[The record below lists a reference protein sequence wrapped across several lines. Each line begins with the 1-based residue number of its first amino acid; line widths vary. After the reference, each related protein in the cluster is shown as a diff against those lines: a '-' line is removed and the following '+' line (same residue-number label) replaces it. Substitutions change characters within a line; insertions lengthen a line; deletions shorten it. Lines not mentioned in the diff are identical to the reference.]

1 MSLIVNLESTLKVM
15 IKMLKKKLKV
25 FQEATNQLLLQLVLL
40 KLTSINSLPKV
51 LLVQTTK
58 LMN

>member
-25 FQEATNQLLLQLVLL
+25 FQEATNQLLLQLELL
-40 KLTSINSLPKV
+40 KPTSINSLPKV